1 MGSHYNGI
9 HLGLDYIATL
19 LNHNDHKAIIYNA
32 DFYDSL
38 SYPDQKKLLEN
49 HDDYKKV
56 LNDLNDPI
64 WKEISYTIKD
74 INPDFIGIQMYTGTF
89 KSAQIVAA
97 IAKELNPEI
106 KIIVG
111 GTHPTIDPMGTI
123 KFDSYDYVV
132 REEGEYAILKI
143 GISIKLS
150 PLFPSHLGQRT
161 HLLSSE
167 KFLYSKSLPYFDD
180 RNTPS
185 DFYQIHNQSL
195 ANLYIILYQNM
206 AR

>member
-1 MGSHYNGI
+1 MAKVLLISPPFYRLMGSHYNGI

-132 REEGEYAILKI
+132 REEGEYTVLDIVNGADPHRIK
-143 GISIKLS
+143 GITFKNRDGEIFSNEDRGFIEDLDSLS
-150 PLFPSHLGQRT
+150 FPER
-161 HLLSSE
+161 
-167 KFLYSKSLPYFDD
+167 D
-180 RNTPS
+180 
-185 DFYQIHNQSL
+185 
-195 ANLYIILYQNM
+195 NLYTGNV
-206 AR
+206 